1 MVVEHAHGL
10 RQRRG
15 PNAKSSLHKAHLAPD
30 AGLQAPGASLSF
42 AQGSHDFESLDRG
55 IGRGDRF
62 ETAHRLD
69 QYLELSV
76 IGLDHVIEILHLP
89 VGRLP
94 VQLSFALQ
102 FGDRCTI
109 ARRFVGIERGRLFP
123 VLQASQGLAQE
134 PLRCL
139 GAAGRRQVEIDR
151 VAPLVDCPVQ
161 VGPLA
166 PHLDVGFIQAPARI
180 KATPP
185 EPAQPL
191 LHLRGV
197 ALDPAIDRRMVD
209 RNAAFRQH
217 FLKVAIADRIA
228 TIPAHR
234 PQDHITLEMAPLE
247 IRHRSVRPISA
258 KHAQASRFLQQS
270 HLGHIRLRRRAHNRF
285 GFALQLCVLRYPG
298 RVLAPGELIPA
309 EVIEFIGAQLGLGA
323 DDLVDYAAR
332 EETRH
337 EHLAELRGLYGFRT
351 FSGRGASELKE
362 WLFREA
368 EMAVSNEDIARR
380 FVAECRRTRT
390 VLPATSTI
398 ERLCAAALVDAE
410 RRIETRI
417 ASRLPMSIREQLLAL
432 LEETAD
438 DRVTRFVWL
447 RQFEPGSNSSS
458 ANRLL
463 DRLEYLQRIDL
474 PEDLLAGVPAHRVT
488 RLRRQ
493 GERYYADG
501 MRDLPEDRRLAIL
514 AVCVSEWQAML
525 ADAVVET
532 HDRIVGRLYRASER
546 ICHAKVADEA
556 GVVRDTLKSFA
567 EIGGALVDAQD
578 DGQPLGDVIASG
590 SGWDGLKTLVA
601 MATRLTATMAD
612 DPLNHVLDGYHR
624 FRRYAPR
631 MLRLLDLRAAP
642 VALPLLEAVTA
653 LRTGLNDAAMT
664 SFLRPSSKWHRH
676 LRAQRAGDARLWEIA
691 VLFHLRDAFRSG
703 DVWLTRSRRYGDL
716 KHALVPAQ
724 SIAEGGRLAV
734 PLRPEEWLADRQARL
749 DMRLRELGR
758 AARAGTIPGGS
769 IENGVLH
776 IEKLEA
782 AAPTGAEDLVLDLY
796 KQIPPTRITDL
807 LLEVDAATGFT
818 EAFTHLR
825 TGAPCADRIGLMNV
839 ILAEG
844 INLGLRKMA
853 DATNTHTFW
862 ELIRIGRWHVE
873 GEAYDRALAMVV
885 EAQAALPMARF
896 WGMGTSAS
904 SDGQFFVATEQGE
917 AMNLV
922 NAKYGNTPGLKA
934 YSHVSD
940 QYAPFATQV
949 IPATASEAP
958 YILDGLLMNDA
969 GRHIREQFTDTG
981 GFTDHVFAACAI
993 LGYRFAPRIRD
1004 LPSKRLYA
1012 FNPSAAPA
1020 HLRALIGGKV
1030 NQAMI
1035 ERNWPD
1041 ILRIA
1046 ATIAAG
1052 TVAPSQILRKLASYP
1067 RQNELATALRE
1078 VGRVERTLFMIDW
1091 ILDAE
1096 LQRRAQIGL
1105 NKGEAHHA
1113 LKRAISFHRRG
1124 EIRDRSAEGQHYRIA
1139 GMNLLAAIIIFW
1151 NTMKLGEVVANQKR
1165 DGKLLSPDLLAH
1177 VSPLGWEHINLT
1189 GEYRWPKP

>member
-1 MVVEHAHGL
+1 MPRRVTL
-10 RQRRG
+10 TDRQ
-15 PNAKSSLHKAHLAPD
+15 KD
-30 AGLQAPGASLSF
+30 ALL
-42 AQGSHDFESLDRG
+42 
-55 IGRGDRF
+55 
-62 ETAHRLD
+62 
-69 QYLELSV
+69 
-76 IGLDHVIEILHLP
+76 
-89 VGRLP
+89 RLP
-94 VQLSFALQ
+94 TSQTDLLKHYTLS
-102 FGDRCTI
+102 D
-109 ARRFVGIERGRLFP
+109 E
-123 VLQASQGLAQE
+123 
-134 PLRCL
+134 
-139 GAAGRRQVEIDR
+139 D
-151 VAPLVDCPVQ
+151 
-161 VGPLA
+161 
-166 PHLDVGFIQAPARI
+166 
-180 KATPP
+180 
-185 EPAQPL
+185 
-191 LHLRGV
+191 
-197 ALDPAIDRRMVD
+197 
-209 RNAAFRQH
+209 
-217 FLKVAIADRIA
+217 
-228 TIPAHR
+228 
-234 PQDHITLEMAPLE
+234 
-247 IRHRSVRPISA
+247 
-258 KHAQASRFLQQS
+258 
-270 HLGHIRLRRRAHNRF
+270 LGHIRLRRRAHNRF

-885 EAQAALPMARF
+885 EA
-896 WGMGTSAS
+896 
-904 SDGQFFVATEQGE
+904 
-917 AMNLV
+917 
-922 NAKYGNTPGLKA
+922 
-934 YSHVSD
+934 
-940 QYAPFATQV
+940 
-949 IPATASEAP
+949 
-958 YILDGLLMNDA
+958 
-969 GRHIREQFTDTG
+969 
-981 GFTDHVFAACAI
+981 
-993 LGYRFAPRIRD
+993 
-1004 LPSKRLYA
+1004 RLYA

>member
-1 MVVEHAHGL
+1 T
-10 RQRRG
+10 
-15 PNAKSSLHKAHLAPD
+15 
-30 AGLQAPGASLSF
+30 LS
-42 AQGSHDFESLDRG
+42 DED
-55 IGRGDRF
+55 
-62 ETAHRLD
+62 
-69 QYLELSV
+69 
-76 IGLDHVIEILHLP
+76 
-89 VGRLP
+89 
-94 VQLSFALQ
+94 
-102 FGDRCTI
+102 
-109 ARRFVGIERGRLFP
+109 
-123 VLQASQGLAQE
+123 
-134 PLRCL
+134 
-139 GAAGRRQVEIDR
+139 
-151 VAPLVDCPVQ
+151 
-161 VGPLA
+161 
-166 PHLDVGFIQAPARI
+166 
-180 KATPP
+180 
-185 EPAQPL
+185 
-191 LHLRGV
+191 
-197 ALDPAIDRRMVD
+197 
-209 RNAAFRQH
+209 
-217 FLKVAIADRIA
+217 
-228 TIPAHR
+228 
-234 PQDHITLEMAPLE
+234 
-247 IRHRSVRPISA
+247 
-258 KHAQASRFLQQS
+258 
-270 HLGHIRLRRRAHNRF
+270 LGHIRLRRRAHNRF

-758 AARAGTIPGGS
+758 AARAGTIPGG
-769 IENGVLH
+769 
-776 IEKLEA
+776 
-782 AAPTGAEDLVLDLY
+782 
-796 KQIPPTRITDL
+796 
-807 LLEVDAATGFT
+807 
-818 EAFTHLR
+818 
-825 TGAPCADRIGLMNV
+825 
-839 ILAEG
+839 
-844 INLGLRKMA
+844 
-853 DATNTHTFW
+853 
-862 ELIRIGRWHVE
+862 
-873 GEAYDRALAMVV
+873 
-885 EAQAALPMARF
+885 
-896 WGMGTSAS
+896 
-904 SDGQFFVATEQGE
+904 
-917 AMNLV
+917 
-922 NAKYGNTPGLKA
+922 
-934 YSHVSD
+934 
-940 QYAPFATQV
+940 
-949 IPATASEAP
+949 
-958 YILDGLLMNDA
+958 
-969 GRHIREQFTDTG
+969 
-981 GFTDHVFAACAI
+981 FTDHVFAACAI